1 MIKKFHFT
9 VSRIPPSYV
18 PSQVIMSLR
27 SCMPTGHMQ
36 TGPVDVSEQL

>member
-1 MIKKFHFT
+1 MKIHFT
-9 VSRIPPSYV
+9 VSRIPPSYI